1 METLGTYRLISRL
14 GAGGMGEVW
23 KAEDTRL
30 LRPVAI
36 KILNDKI
43 SGDPEWTARF
53 LREARTIAQMN
64 HPNIATIYAI
74 EQDGD
79 RLFIAMELIDGDP
92 LTVMF
97 GRGPMDPR
105 ESVRIIRQVAE
116 ALSEA
121 HEKGVV
127 HRDVKP
133 DNIIV
138 ARRLVKVLDF
148 GIAKQMAGN
157 SKESALTQGGM
168 IIGTP
173 FYMSPEQA
181 LGKPVD
187 ARSDLFSLGVVLY
200 EALAGTRPFSGET
213 MTETMMHIIMSEPV
227 PLGTVARGAPRGL
240 TAIVARCLQKQPD
253 RRFGSAGEL
262 IAALDAINYRD
273 IDTGEP
279 PPAPVNKNQITQPM
293 GAANPTTAKSVPDP
307 AVPAVAAP
315 AVAASAAPAAPV
327 AAPPKNPVAGQRA
340 LVADDDPVTRYLIGT
355 VLSQNG
361 VAFDEAA
368 NGADAVKCLKANQ
381 YSLIFLDLLMPR
393 IDGWGVL
400 DFMRRL
406 KPDRMPRLFLITGQ
420 KNQSLSAADKDVVA
434 GVIYKPLNPEEVG
447 KIIKQVA

>member
-1 METLGTYRLISRL
+1 MENLGIYRLISRL

-97 GRGPMDPR
+97 NRGPMEPR
-105 ESVRIIRQVAE
+105 EAVRIIRQVAE
-116 ALSEA
+116 ALGEA

-127 HRDVKP
+127 HRDIKP

-187 ARSDLFSLGVVLY
+187 ARSDIFSLGVVIY

-227 PLGTVARGAPRGL
+227 MLGSVARGVPRGL

-273 IDTGEP
+273 LDTGEP
-279 PPAPVNKNQITQPM
+279 PPASVNKNQVTQPM
-293 GAANPTTAKSVPDP
+293 DAAHPATEKSV
-307 AVPAVAAP
+307 AASVPVVAAP
-315 AVAASAAPAAPV
+315 VAPV
-327 AAPPKNPVAGQRA
+327 AAPPKNPVPGQRA
-340 LVADDDPVTRYLIGT
+340 LVADDDPVARYLIGT
-355 VLSQNG
+355 VLAQNG

-447 KIIKQVA
+447 KIVKQVA